1 MLPEVGDHQLRAV
14 HPVHAAE
21 VVVRLGEDGEVVEHN
36 VRRSGLQAAGP
47 WSRIDRGFR
56 FRIPGWGSVPWKR
69 VLTEMRLVN
78 YDYVLSY
85 EHEDVVMSRDDGME
99 KTIEYLR
106 PLIIKGRYEG
116 RGDKLFE

>member
-1 MLPEVGDHQLRAV
+1 MGPHRPRVPLPHTG
-14 HPVHAAE
+14 
-21 VVVRLGEDGEVVEHN
+21 LGI
-36 VRRSGLQAAGP
+36 SPL
-47 WSRIDRGFR
+47 
-56 FRIPGWGSVPWKR
+56 KR

-85 EHEDVVMSRDDGME
+85 EHEDVVMSREDGME